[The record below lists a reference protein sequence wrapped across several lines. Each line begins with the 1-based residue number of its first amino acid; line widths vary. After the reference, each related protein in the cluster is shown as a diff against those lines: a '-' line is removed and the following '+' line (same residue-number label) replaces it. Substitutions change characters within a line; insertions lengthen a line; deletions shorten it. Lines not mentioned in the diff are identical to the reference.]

1 MKLHSENMQEGEILD
16 VSQIPIST
24 MAYIGD
30 AIYSLYCKVKSLK
43 LMKVKAIHKEVNK
56 IISREGQARSFDR
69 LVELLSAEEFSLVKR
84 ALNSR
89 AAKKYGNDIF
99 YRKSTALEALIGYL
113 YLKGNKERLI
123 DLLKIAVENDKD
135 DRLW

>member
-56 IISREGQARSFDR
+56 IISREGQARSSDR

>member
-1 MKLHSENMQEGEILD
+1 MD